1 MAETGA
7 EVQVPVISLTQAQ
20 LQELMKSSAKEAVE
34 LAMSRLGPP
43 QPAPPVAQSDS
54 LSAAGNSRHAWRHL
68 AYSPACG

>member
-1 MAETGA
+1 M
-7 EVQVPVISLTQAQ
+7 PVISLTQA
-20 LQELMKSSAKEAVE
+20 LMKSSAKEAVE

-54 LSAAGNSRHAWRHL
+54 LPAAGNSRHALRHL